1 MANNFNNAGISGVST
16 DPNSPS
22 TVYTSTNIKS
32 IVIELDI
39 ANTGTNATSV
49 SALLYDS
56 SASQAYHIVKDA
68 PLPSGS
74 TIKVISGQK
83 VVLNSNDEIR
93 VYAASATVDA
103 IISILEDVA

>member
-16 DPNSPS
+16 DSNSPS

-49 SALLYDS
+49 RGRCWFLA
-56 SASQAYHIVKDA
+56 
-68 PLPSGS
+68 
-74 TIKVISGQK
+74 
-83 VVLNSNDEIR
+83 
-93 VYAASATVDA
+93 
-103 IISILEDVA
+103 